1 MRIGFNPKNC
11 NIKTDAPGIS
21 IDRGFLAHFQVS
33 AANAAAASATGVM
46 AAANLGASTQTKTTG
61 ITNPA
66 VPRALR
72 IAGNV
77 SGLTTK
83 VNVKGT
89 NFAGEAISEEL
100 TLNGTAN
107 VDGAKAFK
115 TITEI
120 DLPAQTHTPA
130 EQTEIQEYTHKADAG
145 GTITVTVTAAGMNG
159 SPKAVAL
166 EVETDD
172 TAIEVATKVVAALNA
187 DEDVSAKFVASNE
200 DGTSATVTL
209 TALAPAANDATLAMA
224 FVDTDTTGVTA
235 GVSTDGTAGVPY
247 DKVSVGWCDKLGLPY
262 KLAQNTVLATYLD
275 NTKETNPPTVTVSAT
290 DLESNTID
298 LDSALNGKVVD
309 AYLLV

>member
-33 AANAAAASATGVM
+33 AAEAVAASATGVM
-46 AAANLGASTQTKTTG
+46 AASNLGAATQAITAG

-72 IAGNV
+72 VAGNV
-77 SGLTTK
+77 SGLTT
-83 VNVKGT
+83 VVTVKGS

-115 TITEI
+115 TVTEV
-120 DLPAQTHTPA
+120 DLPVQTHTPA
-130 EQTEIQEYTHKADAG
+130 AQTETQEYTHKADAG

-172 TAIEVATKVVAALNA
+172 PAIEVATKVVAALNA
-187 DEDVSAKFVASNE
+187 DEDVSELFTASNVE
-200 DGTSATVTL
+200 GTSATVTL
-209 TALAPAANDATLAMA
+209 TANTPLANDGTLAMA

-235 GVSTDGTAGVPY
+235 GASTDGTAGVPY

-262 KLAQNTVLATYLD
+262 KLVHNTILATYLD
-275 NTKETNPPTVTVSAT
+275 NTKETNPPTVTVNAT
-290 DLESNTID
+290 DIQSNTID